1 MMLQLF
7 LLKEIIID
15 FIFWF
20 RSQDVTN
27 NVLRNADL
35 TEKRETFKN
44 KIYYHISKM
53 SKQIIAFGNLEIET
67 QISSSQKPNFVRTCT
82 Y

>member
-1 MMLQLF
+1 MLIW
-7 LLKEIIID
+7 LKK
-15 FIFWF
+15 
-20 RSQDVTN
+20 
-27 NVLRNADL
+27 
-35 TEKRETFKN
+35 EKHLKT

-82 Y
+82 YW

>member
-44 KIYYHISKM
+44 KNLLSHIKD
-53 SKQIIAFGNLEIET
+53 E
-67 QISSSQKPNFVRTCT
+67 
-82 Y
+82 